1 MSVLHR
7 VSLTSALLTLNANLW
22 LARTDKRCR
31 QAHTCTSE
39 VLQLLYVCQ
48 CYKAA
53 YASKFLCSR
62 KAGENHHQISCVLIV
77 CQALWPPHD
86 TVFLHAGFAS
96 NGVFVNHC
104 LVAFLRRIAD
114 PAGLD
119 LEAMLYQVRILLLAS
134 FHFCSSMHNDHF
146 LLMNVFECVSLGLVW
161 CLIKNR
167 TIQSH
172 GLAGPNVCFS
182 PH

>member
-22 LARTDKRCR
+22 LACTDKRCR
-31 QAHTCTSE
+31 QIHTGTSE
-39 VLQLLYVCQ
+39 VLRLLYVCQ

-53 YASKFLCSR
+53 YASNFLCSR
-62 KAGENHHQISCVLIV
+62 KADENHHQFSCVLIV
-77 CQALWPPHD
+77 CQALWPPDD
-86 TVFLHAGFAS
+86 TVPLPAGFAS

-119 LEAMLYQVRILLLAS
+119 LEAMLYQVRTVPLAN
-134 FHFCSSMHNDHF
+134 FHFCSSMHNDH
-146 LLMNVFECVSLGLVW
+146 LLMTPVLVCVSLCPVCSLMKGRV
-161 CLIKNR
+161 
-167 TIQSH
+167 IQSH
-172 GLAGPNVCFS
+172 GLAGPNICDS